1 MLQSLDLFGFKSFVD
16 RTRFD
21 FDPAITGIV
30 GPNGSGKSNV
40 VDALKWILGDQS
52 PKSIRG
58 KEMTDV
64 IFSGASGRKPS
75 GFAEAT
81 LTFNNESRLL
91 PIESTEVQIGRRIWQ
106 NGDSEYLINGETSRL
121 KDVRNLFLGTGS
133 SAYSI
138 IEQGRVD
145 AILQADPS
153 TRRAVFEEAAGVS
166 RYKAR
171 RIEALRKLERVGQN
185 LLRLTDIVDEVE
197 AQLNSTRNQAEKAAS
212 YRDVSTQLKAWF
224 IGLAA
229 DDYQEHS
236 KRLAALEHTVSQFA
250 SRIEELETEK
260 RDSEQVLGGLDRE
273 TSSLEERV
281 RTLEGQRSGNRE
293 TIAGLEA
300 TLGHQRRR
308 SDELDTDRL
317 ELTRIAR
324 RLVHRLAE
332 ARRLNLDAREELEE
346 SERQFRDATDDR
358 DSAAAAL
365 ETINRQIELDRGRLE
380 TIRRTE
386 LEQARIVAA
395 CHEKVT
401 VLESRL
407 GTLEVDRDETGAS
420 LQDVNE
426 TQTACRREHESRQSR
441 VAEAKRELEAIE
453 ANVVRARQSRDRL
466 LGQQDEAVK
475 LLSAARE
482 QRSAHQA
489 RIGVLEELERRQEG
503 IGLGVR
509 EILERARTSQQ
520 PPWNLIK
527 GSVSDLLEVDL
538 ERAPLVDVA
547 LGEAAQWIVIEQL
560 APLCDYLLEHSSRL
574 TDRVGFLAEDAGET
588 RADAA
593 SAASPLAD
601 LTDLAGQPGVLGPV
615 SEGVG
620 AVGGNGWLVKRL
632 LENTW
637 IVNTLGDA
645 LRLSR
650 GPGRGARFVT
660 LQGELLESDGTLL
673 AGPIATDASPLSRR
687 SELRRLH
694 TEFDDLEAHI
704 EADQAQLGNLD
715 ESLVASECD
724 LTAADSQREDAGER
738 VGRLEAD
745 ARDALRELEST
756 TGLCESLVAETRRLE
771 ETQRSSQQEL
781 ETAHQEQ
788 QTSANRQQELAAQAA
803 AIQHDQEQLR
813 EQRAQREDTL
823 DEVRLEVTRQEERRS
838 SLQENCSRQSEDL
851 RRHGD
856 EGDEAQRRLEQLS
869 EQHLTLDLKT
879 LNDGSQ
885 LADLALVDER
895 HGRDIE
901 LLLEQRKQL
910 KLTRTSRAA
919 EDNSLLEEIGQLR
932 QQQHDE
938 ELKAREIRV
947 EFKAMES
954 RLQDEYQVGLDEL
967 EQSSESAF
975 QLHLREL
982 QLKQLQDHSQLEKPG
997 PDDDDA
1003 SHVEDAFETGYEA
1016 GFEDGDE
1023 QEDDGERDEGEG
1035 PIEELA
1041 VEAEVA
1047 EEIASDDL
1055 LVLEPPPGITF
1066 ASVRD
1071 ELEARVSR
1079 LRRKLKLMGSVN
1091 TDALEDLEELE
1102 ARFEHLENQ
1111 RRDLAEAKVTLE
1123 EIVRRIDAESQR
1135 LFHESFITIQT
1146 HFKEMFRKLF
1156 GGGESDIILEDPDD
1170 VLDCAIDIVARPPG
1184 KELRS
1189 LLLLSGGE
1197 KTLTAVALVMAIFK
1211 SNPSPFCVLDEVDAS
1226 LDDANIERFTA
1237 LLVEFTP
1244 TTQFIMIT
1252 HRKRTMTI
1260 ADVIY
1265 GVTMEQPG
1273 VSKRISMRFED
1284 VSEDGGIG
1292 SAVPDDETDA
1302 A

>member
-52 PKSIRG
+52 PMSMRG
-58 KEMTDV
+58 QVMTDV
-64 IFSGASGRKPS
+64 IFTGASGRKPS

-81 LTFNNESRLL
+81 LTFNNESRQL
-91 PIESTEVQIGRRIWQ
+91 PIETSEVQVGRRIWQ

-138 IEQGRVD
+138 IEQGRVG
-145 AILQADPS
+145 AILQANPS
-153 TRRAVFEEAAGVS
+153 TRRAVFEEAAGIS

-171 RIEALRKLERVGQN
+171 RVEALRKLERVGQN

-212 YRDVSTQLKAWF
+212 FRDVSAQLKAWF

-229 DDYQEHS
+229 DDFRAHS
-236 KRLAALEHTVSQFA
+236 KRLDALESTVSQFA
-250 SRIEELETEK
+250 SRIAELETEK
-260 RDSEQVLGGLDRE
+260 RASEEVLQGLDRD
-273 TSSLEERV
+273 TSSLEEQV

-308 SDELDTDRL
+308 SQELETDRL

-324 RLVHRLAE
+324 RLVHRLAS
-332 ARRLNLDAREELEE
+332 ARRLHRDAREELEE
-346 SERQFRDATDDR
+346 SERQFRDTSDDR
-358 DSAAAAL
+358 DSAAADL
-365 ETINRQIELDRGRLE
+365 ETVNRQIELDRGRLE

-401 VLESRL
+401 ALESRL
-407 GTLEVDRDETGAS
+407 GSLEVELEETGERLEDTNQAAA
-420 LQDVNE
+420 
-426 TQTACRREHESRQSR
+426 ACRREHQARQAT

-453 ANVVRARQSRDRL
+453 ANVVEARQSRDQL
-466 LGQQDEAVK
+466 LAQQDEAVK

-509 EILERARTSQQ
+509 EILERARTSDQT
-520 PPWNLIK
+520 PWNLIK

-547 LGEAAQWIVIEQL
+547 LGESAQWIVIEQL
-560 APLCDYLLEHSSRL
+560 GPLATYLLEHSSRL

-588 RADAA
+588 RAPA
-593 SAASPLAD
+593 PPPAD
-601 LTDLAGQPGVLGPV
+601 LTGQPGVLGPV
-615 SEGVG
+615 SDGVA
-620 AVGGNGWLVKRL
+620 AVDGNDWLVERL

-637 IVNTLGDA
+637 IVDSLGDA

-660 LQGELLESDGTLL
+660 LQGELLKEDGTLL

-694 TEFDDLEAHI
+694 SELDDLEARI

-724 LTAADSQREDAGER
+724 LTAAASQREDAGER
-738 VGRLEAD
+738 MGRLEAD
-745 ARDALRELEST
+745 ARDAVRELEST

-771 ETQRSSQQEL
+771 DTQRSSQLEL
-781 ETAHQEQ
+781 ETADQEQ
-788 QTSANRQQELAAQAA
+788 QTSSNRQHELAAQAA
-803 AIQHDQEQLR
+803 AIQDDQEQLR
-813 EQRAQREDTL
+813 EHRGNREDTL
-823 DEVRLEVTRQEERRS
+823 DTVRLEVTRQEKRRS
-838 SLQENCSRQSEDL
+838 SLQETSARQSDDL

-869 EQHLTLDLKT
+869 EQHLAIDLKT

-895 HGRDIE
+895 HGRDIQ
-901 LLLEQRKQL
+901 LLIEQRNQL
-910 KLTRTSRAA
+910 RLTRTGRAG
-919 EDNSLLEEIGQLR
+919 EDNQLLEEIGQLR
-932 QQQHDE
+932 EQQHDE
-938 ELKAREIRV
+938 ELKAQEIRV

-954 RLQDEYQVGLDEL
+954 RLQDEYQLGIDDLAP
-967 EQSSESAF
+967 STESAF

-982 QLKQLQDHSQLEKPG
+982 QLEQLEDHSQPEAYG
-997 PDDDDA
+997 PELDTRHD
-1003 SHVEDAFETGYEA
+1003 EDE
-1016 GFEDGDE
+1016 
-1023 QEDDGERDEGEG
+1023 
-1035 PIEELA
+1035 
-1041 VEAEVA
+1041 
-1047 EEIASDDL
+1047 
-1055 LVLEPPPGITF
+1055 VLEPPPGITF

-1079 LRRKLKLMGSVN
+1079 LRRKLQLMGSVN

-1102 ARFEHLENQ
+1102 TRFEHLENQ
-1111 RRDLAEAKVTLE
+1111 RRDLAEAKATLE

-1135 LFHESFITIQT
+1135 LFRESFSTIQE

-1170 VLDCAIDIVARPPG
+1170 VLDCAIDILARPPG

-1189 LLLLSGGE
+1189 LSLLSGGE

-1237 LLVEFTP
+1237 LLVEFAQ
-1244 TTQFIMIT
+1244 TTQFILIT
-1252 HRKRTMTI
+1252 HRKRTMTV

-1273 VSKRISMRFED
+1273 VSKRISVRFED
-1284 VSEDGGIG
+1284 LSEDGEIG
-1292 SAVPDDETDA
+1292 PTGPDGETDA

>member
-153 TRRAVFEEAAGVS
+153 TRRAVFEEAAGIS

-407 GTLEVDRDETGAS
+407 GTLEVDRDETGAR

-509 EILERARTSQQ
+509 EILERARTSQH

-601 LTDLAGQPGVLGPV
+601 LAGQPGVLGPV

-645 LRLSR
+645 L
-650 GPGRGARFVT
+650 
-660 LQGELLESDGTLL
+660 
-673 AGPIATDASPLSRR
+673 
-687 SELRRLH
+687 
-694 TEFDDLEAHI
+694 
-704 EADQAQLGNLD
+704 
-715 ESLVASECD
+715 
-724 LTAADSQREDAGER
+724 
-738 VGRLEAD
+738 
-745 ARDALRELEST
+745 
-756 TGLCESLVAETRRLE
+756 
-771 ETQRSSQQEL
+771 
-781 ETAHQEQ
+781 
-788 QTSANRQQELAAQAA
+788 
-803 AIQHDQEQLR
+803 
-813 EQRAQREDTL
+813 
-823 DEVRLEVTRQEERRS
+823 
-838 SLQENCSRQSEDL
+838 
-851 RRHGD
+851 
-856 EGDEAQRRLEQLS
+856 
-869 EQHLTLDLKT
+869 
-879 LNDGSQ
+879 
-885 LADLALVDER
+885 
-895 HGRDIE
+895 
-901 LLLEQRKQL
+901 
-910 KLTRTSRAA
+910 
-919 EDNSLLEEIGQLR
+919 
-932 QQQHDE
+932 
-938 ELKAREIRV
+938 
-947 EFKAMES
+947 
-954 RLQDEYQVGLDEL
+954 
-967 EQSSESAF
+967 
-975 QLHLREL
+975 
-982 QLKQLQDHSQLEKPG
+982 
-997 PDDDDA
+997 
-1003 SHVEDAFETGYEA
+1003 
-1016 GFEDGDE
+1016 
-1023 QEDDGERDEGEG
+1023 
-1035 PIEELA
+1035 
-1041 VEAEVA
+1041 
-1047 EEIASDDL
+1047 
-1055 LVLEPPPGITF
+1055 
-1066 ASVRD
+1066 
-1071 ELEARVSR
+1071 
-1079 LRRKLKLMGSVN
+1079 
-1091 TDALEDLEELE
+1091 
-1102 ARFEHLENQ
+1102 
-1111 RRDLAEAKVTLE
+1111 
-1123 EIVRRIDAESQR
+1123 
-1135 LFHESFITIQT
+1135 
-1146 HFKEMFRKLF
+1146 
-1156 GGGESDIILEDPDD
+1156 
-1170 VLDCAIDIVARPPG
+1170 
-1184 KELRS
+1184 
-1189 LLLLSGGE
+1189 
-1197 KTLTAVALVMAIFK
+1197 
-1211 SNPSPFCVLDEVDAS
+1211 
-1226 LDDANIERFTA
+1226 
-1237 LLVEFTP
+1237 
-1244 TTQFIMIT
+1244 
-1252 HRKRTMTI
+1252 
-1260 ADVIY
+1260 
-1265 GVTMEQPG
+1265 
-1273 VSKRISMRFED
+1273 
-1284 VSEDGGIG
+1284 
-1292 SAVPDDETDA
+1292 
-1302 A
+1302 

>member
-52 PKSIRG
+52 PMSMRG
-58 KEMTDV
+58 QVMTDV
-64 IFSGASGRKPS
+64 IFNGASGRKSS

-81 LTFNNESRLL
+81 LTFNNESRQL
-91 PIESTEVQIGRRIWQ
+91 PIETSEVQVGRRIWQ

-138 IEQGRVD
+138 IEQGRVG
-145 AILQADPS
+145 AILQANPS
-153 TRRAVFEEAAGVS
+153 TRRAVFEEAAGIS

-171 RIEALRKLERVGQN
+171 RVEALRKLERVGQN

-212 YRDVSTQLKAWF
+212 FRDVSAQLKAWF

-229 DDYQEHS
+229 DDFRAHS
-236 KRLAALEHTVSQFA
+236 KRLDALESTVSQFA
-250 SRIEELETEK
+250 SRIAELETEK
-260 RDSEQVLGGLDRE
+260 RASEEVLQGLDRD
-273 TSSLEERV
+273 TSSLEEQV

-308 SDELDTDRL
+308 SQELETDRL

-324 RLVHRLAE
+324 RLVHRLAS
-332 ARRLNLDAREELEE
+332 ARRLHRDAREELEE
-346 SERQFRDATDDR
+346 SERQFRDTSDDR
-358 DSAAAAL
+358 DSAAADL
-365 ETINRQIELDRGRLE
+365 ETVNRQIELDRGRLE

-401 VLESRL
+401 ALESRL
-407 GTLEVDRDETGAS
+407 GSLEVELEETGERLEDTNQAAA
-420 LQDVNE
+420 
-426 TQTACRREHESRQSR
+426 ACRREHQARQAT

-453 ANVVRARQSRDRL
+453 ANVVEARQSRDQL
-466 LGQQDEAVK
+466 LAQQDEAVK

-509 EILERARTSQQ
+509 EILERARTSDQT
-520 PPWNLIK
+520 PWNLIK

-547 LGEAAQWIVIEQL
+547 LGESAQWIVIEQL
-560 APLCDYLLEHSSRL
+560 GPLGTYLLEHSSRL

-588 RADAA
+588 RAPA
-593 SAASPLAD
+593 PPPAD
-601 LTDLAGQPGVLGPV
+601 LTGQPGVLGPV
-615 SEGVG
+615 SDGVA
-620 AVGGNGWLVKRL
+620 AVDGNDWLVERL

-637 IVNTLGDA
+637 IVDSLGDA

-660 LQGELLESDGTLL
+660 LQGELLKEDGTLL

-694 TEFDDLEAHI
+694 SELDDLEARI

-724 LTAADSQREDAGER
+724 LTAAASQREDAGER
-738 VGRLEAD
+738 MGRLEAD
-745 ARDALRELEST
+745 ARDAVRELEST

-771 ETQRSSQQEL
+771 DTQRSSQLEL
-781 ETAHQEQ
+781 ETADQEQ
-788 QTSANRQQELAAQAA
+788 QTSSNRQHELAAQAA
-803 AIQHDQEQLR
+803 AIQDDQEQLR
-813 EQRAQREDTL
+813 EHRGNREDTL
-823 DEVRLEVTRQEERRS
+823 DTVRLEVTRQEKRRS
-838 SLQENCSRQSEDL
+838 SLQETSARQSDDL

-869 EQHLTLDLKT
+869 EQHLAIDLKT

-895 HGRDIE
+895 HGRDIQ
-901 LLLEQRKQL
+901 LLIEQRNQL
-910 KLTRTSRAA
+910 RLTRTGRAG
-919 EDNSLLEEIGQLR
+919 EDNQLLEEIGQLR
-932 QQQHDE
+932 EQQHDE
-938 ELKAREIRV
+938 ELKAQEIRI

-954 RLQDEYQVGLDEL
+954 RLQDEYQLGLDDL
-967 EQSSESAF
+967 APSTESAF

-982 QLKQLQDHSQLEKPG
+982 RLEQLKDHSQREEYG
-997 PDDDDA
+997 PQLDA
-1003 SHVEDAFETGYEA
+1003 RYDEDE
-1016 GFEDGDE
+1016 
-1023 QEDDGERDEGEG
+1023 
-1035 PIEELA
+1035 
-1041 VEAEVA
+1041 
-1047 EEIASDDL
+1047 
-1055 LVLEPPPGITF
+1055 VLEPPPGITF

-1079 LRRKLKLMGSVN
+1079 LRRKLQLMGSVN

-1102 ARFEHLENQ
+1102 TRFEHLENQ
-1111 RRDLAEAKVTLE
+1111 RRDLAEAKATLE

-1135 LFHESFITIQT
+1135 LFRESFSTIQE

-1170 VLDCAIDIVARPPG
+1170 VLDCAIDILARPPG

-1189 LLLLSGGE
+1189 LSLLSGGE

-1237 LLVEFTP
+1237 LLVEFAQ
-1244 TTQFIMIT
+1244 TTQFILIT
-1252 HRKRTMTI
+1252 HRKRTMTV

-1273 VSKRISMRFED
+1273 VSKRISVRFED
-1284 VSEDGGIG
+1284 LSEDGEIG
-1292 SAVPDDETDA
+1292 PTGPDGETDA

>member
-52 PKSIRG
+52 PMSMRG
-58 KEMTDV
+58 QVMTDV
-64 IFSGASGRKPS
+64 IFNGASGRKSS

-81 LTFNNESRLL
+81 LTFNNESRQL
-91 PIESTEVQIGRRIWQ
+91 PIETSEVQVGRRIWQ

-138 IEQGRVD
+138 IEQGRVG
-145 AILQADPS
+145 AILQANPS
-153 TRRAVFEEAAGVS
+153 TRRAVFEEAAGIS

-171 RIEALRKLERVGQN
+171 RVEALRKLERVGQN

-212 YRDVSTQLKAWF
+212 FRDVSAQLKAWF

-229 DDYQEHS
+229 DDFRAHS
-236 KRLAALEHTVSQFA
+236 KRLDALESTVSQFA
-250 SRIEELETEK
+250 SRIAELETEK
-260 RDSEQVLGGLDRE
+260 RASEEVLQGLDRD
-273 TSSLEERV
+273 TSSLEEQV

-308 SDELDTDRL
+308 SQELETDRL

-324 RLVHRLAE
+324 RLVHRLAS
-332 ARRLNLDAREELEE
+332 ARRLHRDAREELEE
-346 SERQFRDATDDR
+346 SERQFRDTSDDR
-358 DSAAAAL
+358 DSAAADL
-365 ETINRQIELDRGRLE
+365 ETVNRQIELDRGRLE

-401 VLESRL
+401 ALESRL
-407 GTLEVDRDETGAS
+407 GSLEVELEETGERLEDTNQAAA
-420 LQDVNE
+420 
-426 TQTACRREHESRQSR
+426 ACRREHQARQAT

-453 ANVVRARQSRDRL
+453 ANVVEARQSRDQL
-466 LGQQDEAVK
+466 LAQQDEAVK

-509 EILERARTSQQ
+509 EILERARTSDQT
-520 PPWNLIK
+520 PWNLIK

-547 LGEAAQWIVIEQL
+547 LGESAQWIVIEQL
-560 APLCDYLLEHSSRL
+560 GPLATYLLEHSSRL

-588 RADAA
+588 RAPA
-593 SAASPLAD
+593 PPPAD
-601 LTDLAGQPGVLGPV
+601 LTGQPGVLGPV
-615 SEGVG
+615 SDGVA
-620 AVGGNGWLVKRL
+620 AVDGNDWLVERL

-637 IVNTLGDA
+637 IVDSLGDA

-660 LQGELLESDGTLL
+660 LQGELLKEDGTLL

-694 TEFDDLEAHI
+694 SELDDLEARI

-724 LTAADSQREDAGER
+724 LTAAASQREDAGER
-738 VGRLEAD
+738 MGRLEAD
-745 ARDALRELEST
+745 ARDAVRELEST

-771 ETQRSSQQEL
+771 DTQRSSQLEL
-781 ETAHQEQ
+781 ETADQEQ
-788 QTSANRQQELAAQAA
+788 QTSSNRQHELAAQAA
-803 AIQHDQEQLR
+803 AIQDDQEQLR
-813 EQRAQREDTL
+813 EHRGNREDTL
-823 DEVRLEVTRQEERRS
+823 DTVRLEVTRQEKRRS
-838 SLQENCSRQSEDL
+838 SLQETSARQSDDL

-869 EQHLTLDLKT
+869 EQHLAIDLKT

-895 HGRDIE
+895 HGRDIQ
-901 LLLEQRKQL
+901 LLIEQRNQL
-910 KLTRTSRAA
+910 RLTRTGRAG
-919 EDNSLLEEIGQLR
+919 EDNQLLEEIGQLR
-932 QQQHDE
+932 EQQHDE
-938 ELKAREIRV
+938 ELKAQEIRV

-954 RLQDEYQVGLDEL
+954 RLQDEYQLGIDDLAP
-967 EQSSESAF
+967 STESAF

-982 QLKQLQDHSQLEKPG
+982 QLEQLEDHSQPEAYG
-997 PDDDDA
+997 PELDTRHD
-1003 SHVEDAFETGYEA
+1003 EDE
-1016 GFEDGDE
+1016 
-1023 QEDDGERDEGEG
+1023 
-1035 PIEELA
+1035 
-1041 VEAEVA
+1041 
-1047 EEIASDDL
+1047 
-1055 LVLEPPPGITF
+1055 VLEPPPGITF

-1079 LRRKLKLMGSVN
+1079 LRRKLQLMGSVN

-1102 ARFEHLENQ
+1102 TRFEHLENQ
-1111 RRDLAEAKVTLE
+1111 RRDLAEAKATLE

-1135 LFHESFITIQT
+1135 LFRESFSTIQE

-1170 VLDCAIDIVARPPG
+1170 VLDCAIDILARPPG

-1189 LLLLSGGE
+1189 LSLLSGGE

-1237 LLVEFTP
+1237 LLVEFAQ
-1244 TTQFIMIT
+1244 TTQFILIT
-1252 HRKRTMTI
+1252 HRKRTMTV

-1273 VSKRISMRFED
+1273 VSKRISVRFED
-1284 VSEDGGIG
+1284 LSEDGEIG
-1292 SAVPDDETDA
+1292 PTGPDGETDA

>member
-52 PKSIRG
+52 PMSMRG
-58 KEMTDV
+58 QVMTDV
-64 IFSGASGRKPS
+64 IFNGASGRKSS

-81 LTFNNESRLL
+81 LTFNNESRQL
-91 PIESTEVQIGRRIWQ
+91 PIETSEVQVGRRIWQ

-138 IEQGRVD
+138 IEQGRVG
-145 AILQADPS
+145 AILQANPS
-153 TRRAVFEEAAGVS
+153 TRRAVFEEAAGIS

-171 RIEALRKLERVGQN
+171 RVEALRKLERVGQN

-212 YRDVSTQLKAWF
+212 FRDVSSQLKAWF

-229 DDYQEHS
+229 DDFQAHS
-236 KRLAALEHTVSQFA
+236 KRLDALERTVSQFA

-260 RDSEQVLGGLDRE
+260 RASEEVLAGLDQD
-273 TSSLEERV
+273 TSSLEEQV

-300 TLGHQRRR
+300 TLEHQRRR
-308 SDELDTDRL
+308 SEELETDRL

-324 RLVHRLAE
+324 KLVHRLAS
-332 ARRLNLDAREELEE
+332 ARRLHRDAREELEV
-346 SERQFRDATDDR
+346 SERQFRDTNDDR
-358 DSAAAAL
+358 GSAAADL
-365 ETINRQIELDRGRLE
+365 ETVNRQIELDRGRLE

-401 VLESRL
+401 ALESRL
-407 GTLEVDRDETGAS
+407 GSLEVELQETGENLKDTNQAS
-420 LQDVNE
+420 A
-426 TQTACRREHESRQSR
+426 ACRGEHETRQAR

-453 ANVVRARQSRDRL
+453 ANVVGARQSRDRL
-466 LGQQDEAVK
+466 LAQQDEAVK

-509 EILERARTSQQ
+509 EILERARTSNQT
-520 PPWNLIK
+520 PWNLIK

-547 LGEAAQWIVIEQL
+547 LGESAQWIVIEQL
-560 APLCDYLLEHSSRL
+560 GPLGTYLLEHSSRL
-574 TDRVGFLAEDAGET
+574 TDRVGFLAEDAGDT
-588 RADAA
+588 PAPAPA
-593 SAASPLAD
+593 PAPSLAD
-601 LTDLAGQPGVLGPV
+601 LTGQPGVLGPV
-615 SEGVG
+615 SDGVG
-620 AVGGNGWLVKRL
+620 AVDGNDWLVKRL

-637 IVNTLGDA
+637 IVDSLGDA

-650 GPGRGARFVT
+650 GPGRGTRFVT
-660 LQGELLESDGTLL
+660 LQGELLEADGTLL

-694 TEFDDLEAHI
+694 SELDDLEARI
-704 EADQAQLGNLD
+704 DADQAQLGNLD

-724 LTAADSQREDAGER
+724 LTAAASQREDAGER
-738 VGRLEAD
+738 LGRLEAD

-771 ETQRSSQQEL
+771 DTQRSSRLEL

-788 QTSANRQQELAAQAA
+788 QTSSNRQHELAAQAA
-803 AIQHDQEQLR
+803 AIQDEQEQLR
-813 EQRAQREDTL
+813 EQRRKREDTL
-823 DEVRLEVTRQEERRS
+823 DTVRLEVTRQEERRS
-838 SLQENCSRQSEDL
+838 SLQEDSARQSDDL

-869 EQHLTLDLKT
+869 EQHLALNLKT

-895 HGRDIE
+895 HGRDIR
-901 LLLEQRKQL
+901 LLIEQRNQL
-910 KLTRTSRAA
+910 RLTRTSRAG
-919 EDNSLLEEIGQLR
+919 EDNQLLEEIGQLKE
-932 QQQHDE
+932 QQHDE
-938 ELKAREIRV
+938 ELKAQEIRI

-954 RLQDEYQVGLDEL
+954 RLQDEYQLGLDDL
-967 EQSSESAF
+967 APSTESAF

-982 QLKQLQDHSQLEKPG
+982 RLEQLKDHSQREEYG
-997 PDDDDA
+997 PQLDA
-1003 SHVEDAFETGYEA
+1003 RYDEDE
-1016 GFEDGDE
+1016 
-1023 QEDDGERDEGEG
+1023 
-1035 PIEELA
+1035 
-1041 VEAEVA
+1041 
-1047 EEIASDDL
+1047 
-1055 LVLEPPPGITF
+1055 VLEPPPGITF

-1079 LRRKLKLMGSVN
+1079 LRRKLQLMGSVN

-1102 ARFEHLENQ
+1102 TRFEHLENQ
-1111 RRDLAEAKVTLE
+1111 RRDLAEAKATLE

-1135 LFHESFITIQT
+1135 LFRESFSTIQE

-1170 VLDCAIDIVARPPG
+1170 VLDCAIDILARPPG

-1189 LLLLSGGE
+1189 LSLLSGGE

-1237 LLVEFTP
+1237 LLVEFAQ

-1273 VSKRISMRFED
+1273 VSKRISVRFED
-1284 VSEDGGIG
+1284 LSEDGEIG
-1292 SAVPDDETDA
+1292 PTVPDDETDA